1 MEEYISLKYFDCVPF
16 LSLDVFINGEDE
28 QEGKEDPG
36 SPKEVPNIVTIEKIQ
51 KDTLSI
57 HVPEI
62 IIVNYT

>member
-16 LSLDVFINGEDE
+16 LSLDVFINGEDK

-51 KDTLSI
+51 
-57 HVPEI
+57 
-62 IIVNYT
+62 